1 MCVCVLTARGT
12 IPVSPHSSKLFYI
25 SLESLVVHPVIGASD
40 GFSFF
45 TEMLLFCGLGLHL
58 GSNYTNRPELTLIHR
73 RVCVSDLFTRTY
85 STLRLFR
92 FDIFHPAS
100 SCYQSKP
107 SQTSLSPFLATKE
120 DKRRHLTDC
129 KLLPHPLNCMSKLR
143 FMT

>member
-1 MCVCVLTARGT
+1 MLTARGT
-12 IPVSPHSSKLFYI
+12 VSVSPHLFKLFYI
-25 SLESLVVHPVIGASD
+25 CLESFMVHPDIGATD
-40 GFSFF
+40 RFSFF
-45 TEMLLFCGLGLHL
+45 AEILIFCGLGLHL
-58 GSNYTNRPELTLIHR
+58 GSNYTNRPELTLIHC
-73 RVCVSDLFTRTY
+73 RVCFSDLFTRTY
-85 STLRLFR
+85 NTLRVFR

-100 SCYQSKP
+100 SCYQSIP